1 MQVVI
6 VNAGGLCRYGLVAGP
21 SVRETAQ
28 YRNGLVRYGYGLVA
42 GPSVCETAQ
51 YRNGLVRWCGSSGGL
66 NVGSRKAVRHL
77 GRNVELVRLGGRLAV
92 RHLGRNGVL
101 VRFEGRP

>member
-1 MQVVI
+1 M
-6 VNAGGLCRYGLVAGP
+6 GWWLGPLC
-21 SVRETAQ
+21 ETAQ
-28 YRNGLVRYGYGLVA
+28 YRNGMVRYGCGLVA

-66 NVGSRKAVRHL
+66 YEGSRSAVRHL
-77 GRNVELVRLGGRLAV
+77 GRSVVLGRLGGRSAV
-92 RHLGRNGVL
+92 RRLGRNGVL

>member
-1 MQVVI
+1 M
-6 VNAGGLCRYGLVAGP
+6 LVAYVGMGWWLGP
-21 SVRETAQ
+21 LCVRQPNTVMGWCAMGMGWWLGPLCETAQ
-28 YRNGLVRYGYGLVA
+28 YRNGLVRYGCGLVA

-66 NVGSRKAVRHL
+66 NVGSRS
-77 GRNVELVRLGGRLAV
+77 AV

-101 VRFEGRP
+101 VMFEGRP